1 MTDSPDS
8 APRRPDLAFV
18 HAHPAHWIAFGGG
31 AGLAPFAPGT
41 FGTLL
46 GFPLDWAARV
56 ALPVG
61 GRFALCLV
69 LFLVGT
75 WAAGAAGR
83 ALGAEDHGGIV
94 CDEAV
99 AFMLVLLLI
108 PGGWLWAGVGF
119 LAFRLFD
126 IWKPGLVDAAQGLPG
141 GWGVVLDDVLA
152 GLLAGLLAW
161 PLDRWLGAAALQHP
175 SLWTPH

>member
-1 MTDSPDS
+1 MTASPDS

-46 GFPLDWAARV
+46 GVPLDWAARV

-61 GRFALCLV
+61 GRFALCFV
-69 LFLVGT
+69 LFLLGI
-75 WAAGAAGR
+75 WAAGVAGR

-99 AFMLVLLLI
+99 AFMLVLLMV

-119 LAFRLFD
+119 VAFRLFD
-126 IWKPGLVDAAQGLPG
+126 IWKPFPIRQVERAVKGGIGVMIDDILAAAYAIGLV
-141 GWGVVLDDVLA
+141 
-152 GLLAGLLAW
+152 
-161 PLDRWLGAAALQHP
+161 WLVYATR
-175 SLWTPH
+175 SFW

>member
-126 IWKPGLVDAAQGLPG
+126 IWKPFPIRQVERSVKG
-141 GWGVVLDDVLA
+141 GIGVMVDDVLA
-152 GLLAGLLAW
+152 AVYAVGVV
-161 PLDRWLGAAALQHP
+161 WLVYATR
-175 SLWTPH
+175 SFW